1 MHATRLP
8 WLPSPRTCTLM
19 RELQVGQFP
28 TNSVPS
34 GVGLTWTVPAISCFE
49 LTALIGA
56 FTGSFP
62 GARILS
68 GLTAF
73 AGSVIQ
79 FAHTM
84 PGGILD
90 HPPGRFLAIPLI
102 YNWLRAVGWFR
113 RIC

>member
-1 MHATRLP
+1 
-8 WLPSPRTCTLM
+8 M

-49 LTALIGA
+49 LMAMVGA
-56 FTGSFP
+56 FTGCFP

-68 GLTAF
+68 LLTTF
-73 AGSVIQ
+73 DGSVIQ

-84 PGGILD
+84 PEGILD
-90 HPPGRFLAIPLI
+90 HSSEQFSLFSLI
-102 YNWLRAVGWFR
+102 FNWLRGCWV
-113 RIC
+113 I